1 MGVGRA
7 EESERTCSPSCG
19 SSSSV
24 DIERA
29 SPTRRRPVRVRRRR
43 SQRRAERG
51 EKSEGGKCDGSIGSA
66 VRGQPLSQVGSG
78 REGPQT
84 AEPIDLFSLRP
95 SHRTQHETSPPV
107 REGAMVGV
115 LFSRWGEGW
124 LWVSQ
129 ESSRFRGD
137 PPGMAPTHRQR
148 DGAPQKAA
156 HCPYFLR
163 DTYTFP
169 VIFLMTSADVVEVP
183 QLLDLCQHCRRV
195 LFII

>member
-66 VRGQPLSQVGSG
+66 VRMAPLSQVGSG

-84 AEPIDLFSLRP
+84 SEPIDLFSLRP

-137 PPGMAPTHRQR
+137 PPGMALTHRQR

-156 HCPYFLR
+156 DCPYFLR

-169 VIFLMTSADVVEVP
+169 VIFLMAY
-183 QLLDLCQHCRRV
+183 V
-195 LFII
+195 LRHDPTKKIQVCHH